1 MRRRLGGVFA
11 VALVVVGACGSSTET
26 PVLSG
31 GSGAPITAPVPSLT
45 LAPVQLTGST
55 YVVTPAATTGGSVV
69 LAEWELPDTVNPY
82 FALKQPTDSEVS
94 ASMFDS
100 LLNITPDL
108 KYVPNLATN
117 IPTVDNGGVKLVGS
131 GMDVTWNLKAGMKW
145 SDSEPINCD
154 DLKAT
159 WQWIMNK
166 DNTGLAAGTIG
177 WQDVSGVDGGTGTN
191 CVMHFGVVYEGYLN
205 LVSPLLPAHYLS
217 TVAVKDAPT
226 KLYPLDNLA
235 SGVYSGAYVPV
246 TLKTDAQI
254 TLKPNPNWQT
264 ISGHAPWLS
273 SVIWKYYGGADTMIA
288 GYKAAGFDVGQHL
301 SESDIPTLNSVDQAQ
316 VKIADSITY
325 EFHTFNNAR
334 LKVTYGTDATT
345 IINAVKLATNRQAI
359 AAGPLAGSVSV
370 TNDSVSPLTW
380 YHEAVPGPTTADPAT
395 ASTLLANA
403 GWTKG
408 TDGYLTKGGKTLE
421 LTYCSTNRQVR
432 LDTLKLVAS
441 QLKQV
446 GIKVN
451 VNTKPVTDVFG
462 LWDNTKVDTLCNL
475 PHGNFDVAEFSRTS
489 PVDPLG
495 GYDAYHSSRVP
506 EVAPH
511 GGGNVS
517 RISLPALDAA
527 YDTVRTSVDFSK
539 VRAAMVSIQGIYGSD
554 RNTYELPLYF
564 RKDVWL
570 VNSKLHNFTGSP
582 MPSGA
587 EWNIGDWW
595 VG

>member
-11 VALVVVGACGSSTET
+11 VALVVAGACGSSTET
-26 PVLSG
+26 TALSL
-31 GSGAPITAPVPSLT
+31 GSGAPITAPVPSPT

-55 YVVTPAATTGGSVV
+55 YNVTPAATTGGSVV

-82 FALKQPTDSEVS
+82 FALKVTDNEVS

-100 LLNITPDL
+100 LLNVTPDL
-108 KYVPNLATN
+108 KYVPDLATN
-117 IPTVDNGGVKLVGS
+117 VPTLDNGGVKLVGS
-131 GMDVTWNLKAGMKW
+131 GMDVTWNLKPGMKW
-145 SDSEPINCD
+145 SDSQPINCD

-166 DNTGLAAGTIG
+166 DNAGLAAGTIG
-177 WQDVSGVDGGTGTN
+177 WQDVSGVDGGAGTD
-191 CVMHFGVVYEGYLN
+191 CVMHFSVVYEGYLN

-226 KLYPLDNLA
+226 KLYPLGSLS
-235 SGVYSGAYVPV
+235 SGVYSGPYIPS
-246 TLKTDAQI
+246 LKTAGQI

-264 ISGHAPWLS
+264 IGGHAPWLN
-273 SVIWKYYGGADTMIA
+273 SVIWKYYGDAVTMID
-288 GYKAAGFDVGQHL
+288 GYKAGGFDVGQHL
-301 SESDIPTLNSVDQAQ
+301 SESDSSALSSVDQAQ
-316 VKIADSITY
+316 VKIADSFTY
-325 EFHTFNNAR
+325 EFHTFNNAQ
-334 LKVTYGTDATT
+334 LKAAYGADATT
-345 IINAVKLATNRQAI
+345 IVNAVKLATDRQAI
-359 AAGPLAGSVSV
+359 AAVPLAGSVSAID
-370 TNDSVSPLTW
+370 NFVSPLAW
-380 YHEAVPGPTTADPAT
+380 YYEAPRGRTTADPAT

-408 TDGYLTKGGKTLE
+408 ADGNLTKGGKTLE
-421 LTYCSTNRQVR
+421 LNYCSTNLQVR

-451 VNTKPVTDVFG
+451 ISTKPATDVFG
-462 LWDNTKVDTLCNL
+462 LWDNTKADTLCNL

-489 PVDPLG
+489 SVDPLA
-495 GYDAYHSSRVP
+495 GYDAYHSSGSP
-506 EVAPH
+506 DAAPH
-511 GGGNVS
+511 DGGNVS

-539 VRAAMVSIQGIYGSD
+539 VRAAMASIQGIYGSD

-564 RKDVWL
+564 RKDIWL
-570 VNSKLHNFTGSP
+570 VSSKVHNFTGSP

>member
-1 MRRRLGGVFA
+1 MRRRLAGVFT
-11 VALVVVGACGSSTET
+11 VALLATGACGSSTET
-26 PVLSG
+26 PALSG
-31 GSGAPITAPVPSLT
+31 GTGASIVTPRPSPT
-45 LAPVQLTGST
+45 VGPVQLTGST
-55 YVVTPAATTGGSVV
+55 SEVTPSTTTGGSVV
-69 LAEWELPDTVNPY
+69 LAEWDVPDMVNPY
-82 FALKQPTDSEVS
+82 FALKLPDNEVS
-94 ASMFDS
+94 ASMFDG

-108 KYVPNLATN
+108 KYVPDLASKV
-117 IPTVDNGGVKLVGS
+117 PTLDNGGVKLVGS

-145 SDSEPINCD
+145 SDGSPINCD

-177 WQDVSGVDGGTGTN
+177 WQDVSGVDGSAGID
-191 CVMHFGVVYEGYLN
+191 CVMHFSVVYEGYLN

-226 KLYPLDNLA
+226 KLYPLGSLS
-235 SGVYSGAYVPV
+235 SGVYSGPYIPSI
-246 TLKTDAQI
+246 KTADQI
-254 TLKPNPNWQT
+254 ALSPNPQWQT
-264 ISGHAPWLS
+264 ISGHAPWLK
-273 SVIWKYYGGADTMIA
+273 SVIWKYYADA
-288 GYKAAGFDVGQHL
+288 G
-301 SESDIPTLNSVDQAQ
+301 
-316 VKIADSITY
+316 
-325 EFHTFNNAR
+325 
-334 LKVTYGTDATT
+334 T
-345 IINAVKLATNRQAI
+345 IINAVKLATDRQAI
-359 AAGPLAGSVSV
+359 AAGPLGGSVSV
-370 TNDSVSPLTW
+370 TNSFVSPLAW
-380 YHEAVPGPTTADPAT
+380 YYEAVPGPTTADPVT

-421 LTYCSTNRQVR
+421 LTYCSTNRQQVR

-441 QLKQV
+441 QLQQV

-451 VNTKPVTDVFG
+451 VYTKPPSDVFG
-462 LWDNTKVDTLCNL
+462 LWDKTKVDTLCNL

-489 PVDPLG
+489 SLDPLG

-527 YDTVRTSVDFSK
+527 YDTVRTSVDFAK
-539 VRAAMVSIQGIYGSD
+539 VRAAMASIQGIYGSD

-564 RKDVWL
+564 RKDIWL
-570 VNSKLHNFTGSP
+570 VSSKVHNVTGNPTS
-582 MPSGA
+582 SGA

>member
-26 PVLSG
+26 PALSG
-31 GSGAPITAPVPSLT
+31 GSGAPITAPIPSPT
-45 LAPVQLTGST
+45 VTPVQLTGST

-69 LAEWELPDTVNPY
+69 LAEWDVPDTVNPY

-108 KYVPNLATN
+108 KYVPNLAAN
-117 IPTVDNGGVKLVGS
+117 VPTVDNGGVKLVGS

-145 SDSEPINCD
+145 SDGEPINCD

-166 DNTGLAAGTIG
+166 DNAGLAAGTVG
-177 WQDVSGVDGGTGTN
+177 WQDVSGVDGGIGTV
-191 CVMHFGVVYEGYLN
+191 CVMHFGAVYEGYLS

-226 KLYPLDNLA
+226 KLYPLGSLS
-235 SGVYSGAYVPV
+235 SGVYSGPYIPSI
-246 TLKTDAQI
+246 KTADQI
-254 TLKPNPNWQT
+254 ALSPNPQWQT
-264 ISGHAPWLS
+264 ISGHAPWLK
-273 SVIWKYYGGADTMIA
+273 SVIWKYYADAGTMID
-288 GYKAAGFDVGQHL
+288 GYKAGGFDVGQHL
-301 SESDIPTLNSVDQAQ
+301 SESDISALSSVDQTQ
-316 VKIADSITY
+316 VKVADSLTF
-325 EFHTFNNAR
+325 EFQTFNNAR
-334 LKVTYGTDATT
+334 LKGTYGADATT
-345 IINAVKLATNRQAI
+345 IINAVKLATDRQAI
-359 AAGPLAGSVSV
+359 AAGPLGGSVSV
-370 TNDSVSPLTW
+370 TNSFVSPLAW
-380 YHEAVPGPTTADPAT
+380 YYEAVPGPTTADPVT

-432 LDTLKLVAS
+432 LDTLKQVTS

-446 GIKVN
+446 GIKVD
-451 VNTKPVTDVFG
+451 VNTKPPTDVFG

-475 PHGNFDVAEFSRTS
+475 PHGNFDVAEFSRAS
-489 PVDPLG
+489 SADPLD
-495 GYDAYHSSRVP
+495 GYSVYHSSRTP
-506 EVAPH
+506 DVAPH
-511 GGGNVS
+511 DGGNVS
-517 RISLPALDAA
+517 RISLPVLDAA

-539 VRAAMVSIQGIYGSD
+539 VRAAMASIQEIYGSD

-564 RKDVWL
+564 RKDIWL
-570 VNSKLHNFTGSP
+570 ISSKVHNFTGSP

>member
-26 PVLSG
+26 PALSG
-31 GSGAPITAPVPSLT
+31 GSGAPITAPIPSLT
-45 LAPVQLTGST
+45 VAPVQLTGST

-69 LAEWELPDTVNPY
+69 LAEWELPDTANPY

-94 ASMFDS
+94 ASMFDG
-100 LLNITPDL
+100 LLSITPDL
-108 KYVPNLATN
+108 KYMPNLAAN
-117 IPTVDNGGVKLVGS
+117 VPTVDNGGVKLVGS

-145 SDSEPINCD
+145 SDGEPINCD

-177 WQDVSGVDGGTGTN
+177 WQDVSGVDGGIGTG
-191 CVMHFGVVYEGYLN
+191 CVMHFGVVYEGYLS

-226 KLYPLDNLA
+226 KLYPLGSLS
-235 SGVYSGAYVPV
+235 SGVYSGPYIPSI
-246 TLKTDAQI
+246 KTADQI
-254 TLKPNPNWQT
+254 ALSPNPQWQT
-264 ISGHAPWLS
+264 ISGHAPWLK
-273 SVIWKYYGGADTMIA
+273 SVTWKYYGDVGTMID
-288 GYKAAGFDVGQHL
+288 GYKAGEFDVGQHL

-316 VKIADSITY
+316 VKIADSLTY

-334 LKVTYGTDATT
+334 LKVTYGADATT
-345 IINAVKLATNRQAI
+345 IINAVKLATDRQAI
-359 AAGPLAGSVSV
+359 AAVPLAGSVSV
-370 TNDSVSPLTW
+370 TNNFVSPLTW
-380 YHEAVPGPTTADPAT
+380 YYEAVPGPTTADPAT

-441 QLKQV
+441 QLTQV

-451 VNTKPVTDVFG
+451 VNTKSVADVFG
-462 LWDNTKVDTLCNL
+462 LWDNTKADTLCNL
-475 PHGNFDVAEFSRTS
+475 PHGNFDVAEFSRPS
-489 PVDPLG
+489 PVDPLA

-539 VRAAMVSIQGIYGSD
+539 VRAAMASIQGIYGSD

-564 RKDVWL
+564 RKDIWL
-570 VNSKLHNFTGSP
+570 VSSKVHNVTGNP

>member
-11 VALVVVGACGSSTET
+11 VALVVAGACGSSTQT
-26 PVLSG
+26 PALSG
-31 GSGAPITAPVPSLT
+31 GSGVPITAPVASPT
-45 LAPVQLTGST
+45 LGPVQLTGST
-55 YVVTPAATTGGSVV
+55 YEVTPAATTGGSVV

-82 FALKQPTDSEVS
+82 FALKQPIDSEVS

-108 KYVPNLATN
+108 KYVPNLAAN
-117 IPTVDNGGVKLVGS
+117 VPTVDNGGVKLGGS

-177 WQDVSGVDGGTGTN
+177 WQDVSGVDGGAGID
-191 CVMHFGVVYEGYLN
+191 CVMHFSVVYEGYLN

-217 TVAVKDAPT
+217 TAAVKDAPS
-226 KLYPLDNLA
+226 KLYPLGSLS
-235 SGVYSGAYVPV
+235 SGVYSGPYIP
-246 TLKTDAQI
+246 TLKTADQI
-254 TLKPNPNWQT
+254 TLKPNPQWQT
-264 ISGHAPWLS
+264 ISGHAPWLK
-273 SVIWKYYGGADTMIA
+273 SVIWKYYGDAVTMIDGYTA
-288 GYKAAGFDVGQHL
+288 GGFDVGQHL
-301 SESDIPTLNSVDQAQ
+301 SESDISALSSVNQAQ
-316 VKIADSITY
+316 VKIADSFTY

-334 LKVTYGTDATT
+334 LTATYGADATT
-345 IINAVKLATNRQAI
+345 IINAVKLATDRQAI
-359 AAGPLAGSVSV
+359 ATGPLARTVSI
-370 TNDSVSPLTW
+370 TDNFVSPLTW
-380 YHEAVPGPTTADPAT
+380 YYEAVRVPTTADPAT

-403 GWTKG
+403 GWTKAA
-408 TDGYLTKGGKTLE
+408 DGYLTKGGKTLE

-441 QLKQV
+441 QLTQV

-451 VNTKPVTDVFG
+451 VNTKPATDVFG
-462 LWDNTKVDTLCNL
+462 LWDKTKVDTLCNL
-475 PHGNFDVAEFSRTS
+475 PHGNFDVAEFSRAS
-489 PVDPLG
+489 SLDPLG
-495 GYDAYHSSRVP
+495 GYDSYHSSRSP
-506 EVAPH
+506 DVAPH
-511 GGGNVS
+511 YGGNVS

-527 YDTVRTSVDFSK
+527 YDTIRTSVDFSK
-539 VRAAMVSIQGIYGSD
+539 VRAAMASIQGIYGSD

-564 RKDVWL
+564 RKDIWL
-570 VNSKLHNFTGSP
+570 VSSKVHNFTGNP
-582 MPSGA
+582 MPAGA